1 VIADKELW
9 GKDRFEEFC
18 ERRAEL
24 ITHSSRLKGEGKV
37 SWGKPRAIPK
47 SNRVILLGSLEREVG
62 TDKFY
67 LNLLG

>member
-1 VIADKELW
+1 LE
-9 GKDRFEEFC
+9 
-18 ERRAEL
+18 
-24 ITHSSRLKGEGKV
+24 GEGKV
-37 SWGKPRAIPK
+37 SWGKPQAIPK